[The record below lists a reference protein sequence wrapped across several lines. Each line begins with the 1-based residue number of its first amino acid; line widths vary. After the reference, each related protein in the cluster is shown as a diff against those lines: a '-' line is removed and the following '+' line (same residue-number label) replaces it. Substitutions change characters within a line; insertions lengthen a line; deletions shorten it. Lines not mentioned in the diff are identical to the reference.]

1 MTRYLKSSLSKA
13 IGKYGMDDIA
23 HAMVP
28 MYIFDPDS
36 LTILSANEA
45 ALRLYGYAE
54 EEFLRLNLSDI
65 RPAEEAERTK
75 RFVAMDKP
83 DGLWFSGVWK
93 HRSREG
99 RIFSVSAMG
108 IKVLHCGKV
117 AVLAIVTDLTQTLRA
132 PDASAVAGHA
142 MLPFAEQMD
151 EVCWI
156 RNLDDSR
163 LVYLNSAFE
172 RVFGVSREAAYA
184 DQDVVLSLVRAEDAE
199 AVRRYRNR
207 SSHEPARLEY
217 CIRRPDGELRWLAS
231 RRFPLVDAAGARL
244 MAGFVEDITERK
256 LDELRRVEAV
266 EAQRDALVRE
276 VHHRIKNSLQG
287 VTGLLRRFATA
298 HPPLAPLLA
307 EAAAQVQSLAAV
319 HGLQGRSAS
328 GRVKLCEL
336 LRSVADGA
344 QSLMQARI
352 EANIP
357 SHCDP
362 CLAIADKDAVP
373 VALALNE
380 IVVNAVK
387 HGKPGGRVRL
397 DAAIDAAAG
406 TAEIRVVNPGRL
418 PPGFNPA
425 TGSGNGNGL
434 QLIRMLLPPQGAR
447 FNLCEQE
454 GEVTAILRLAAPVI
468 VPLPLKT
475 LQRFGGG

>member
-13 IGKYGMDDIA
+13 IGKYGQDDIA

-28 MYIFDPDS
+28 MYIYDPDS
-36 LTILSANEA
+36 LMILSANAA

-54 EEFLRLNLSDI
+54 EEFLRLHLFDI
-65 RPAEEAERTK
+65 RPAEEVDRTK
-75 RFVAMDKP
+75 GFVAMDKP

-108 IKVLHCGKV
+108 IKILHRGKV

-132 PDASAVAGHA
+132 PDAAAGGGNA
-142 MLPFAEQMD
+142 MFPFAEQME

-163 LVYLNSAFE
+163 LVYLNAAFE
-172 RVFGVSREAAYA
+172 RVFGVSMEAAYA
-184 DQDVVLSLVRAEDAE
+184 DQEAVLSLVHAEDVE
-199 AVRRYRNR
+199 AVRRYSVG

-217 CIRRPDGELRWLAS
+217 RIRRPDGELRWLAS

-244 MAGFVEDITERK
+244 MAGFIEDVTERK
-256 LDELRRVEAV
+256 LDEQRRVEAL

-287 VTGLLRRFATA
+287 VTGLLRRFAAA
-298 HPPLAPLLA
+298 HPQLAPLLA
-307 EAAAQVQSLAAV
+307 EAAVQVQGMASV

-328 GRVKLCEL
+328 GRVELCEL

-357 SHCDP
+357 PHCEP

-373 VALALNE
+373 LALALNE

-387 HGKPGGRVRL
+387 HGQPGGRVRL
-397 DAAIDAAAG
+397 DAAIDGAAR
-406 TAEIRVVNPGRL
+406 TAEIRIANRGRL
-418 PPGFNPA
+418 PAGFNQA
-425 TGSGNGNGL
+425 GGSGNGL
-434 QLIRMLLPPQGAR
+434 QLIRMLLPPQGTR
-447 FNLCEQE
+447 FNLHEQE
-454 GEVTAILRLAAPVI
+454 GEVAALLRLAAPVI
-468 VPLPLKT
+468 VPL
-475 LQRFGGG
+475 

>member
-1 MTRYLKSSLSKA
+1 MPRMTRYLKSSLSKA

-36 LTILSANEA
+36 LMILSANEA

-54 EEFLRLNLSDI
+54 EEFLRLNLFDI
-65 RPAEEAERTK
+65 RPAEEAERTR

-108 IKVLHCGKV
+108 IKVLHRGKV
-117 AVLAIVTDLTQTLRA
+117 AVLTIVTDLTQTLRA

-156 RNLDDSR
+156 RNLDDGR
-163 LVYLNSAFE
+163 LVYVNPAVE
-172 RVFGVSREAAYA
+172 RVFGLPRETAYA
-184 DQDVVLSLVRAEDAE
+184 DPD
-199 AVRRYRNR
+199 AVRRLVLDEDADAFREYVAARAR
-207 SSHEPARLEY
+207 GPARGEY
-217 CIRRPDGELRWLAS
+217 RIRRPDGGLRWIAS
-231 RRFPLVDAAGARL
+231 RSFPLVDAAGAR
-244 MAGFVEDITERK
+244 MAAGCTEDITAGKQVE
-256 LDELRRVEAV
+256 LDRLAAC

-287 VTGLLRRFATA
+287 VTGLLRRFAAA

-328 GRVKLCEL
+328 GRVELCEL

-357 SHCDP
+357 PHCEL

-425 TGSGNGNGL
+425 SGNGNGNGL
-434 QLIRMLLPPQGAR
+434 QLIRMLLPPRGAR

-454 GEVTAILRLAAPVI
+454 GEVAAILRLAAPV
-468 VPLPLKT
+468 VAPLH
-475 LQRFGGG
+475 

>member
-1 MTRYLKSSLSKA
+1 MPEAIRYLKASLSKA
-13 IGKYGMDDIA
+13 LKKSGKDDIA
-23 HAMVP
+23 HALVP
-28 MYIFDPDS
+28 VYIFDPGS
-36 LTILSANEA
+36 LIILSANEA
-45 ALRLYGYAE
+45 ALRLYGYSE
-54 EEFLRLNLSDI
+54 EEFLRLNLFDI
-65 RPAEEAERTK
+65 RSAEEVERTK

-108 IKVLHCGKV
+108 IKVLHRGKV

-132 PDASAVAGHA
+132 PDASAKAGHA

-156 RNLDDSR
+156 RSLEDRR
-163 LVYLNSAFE
+163 LVYLNAAVE
-172 RVFGVSREAAYA
+172 RVFGLPREAAYA
-184 DQDVVLSLVRAEDAE
+184 DPEAILRLVHEADIE
-199 AVRRYRNR
+199 AVMRYRQAQAR
-207 SSHEPARLEY
+207 GPARVDY
-217 CIRRPDGELRWLAS
+217 RIRRPDGELRWLAS
-231 RRFPLVDAAGARL
+231 RSFPLVDAAGARL
-244 MAGFVEDITERK
+244 MAGFVEDVTERR
-256 LDELRRVEAV
+256 LAEQRRFEAV

-298 HPPLAPLLA
+298 HPQLAPLLA
-307 EAAAQVQSLAAV
+307 EAAAQVQGLAAV
-319 HGLQGRSAS
+319 HGLQGRDAS
-328 GRVKLCEL
+328 GRVELCEL

-357 SHCDP
+357 PHCDP
-362 CLAIADKDAVP
+362 CLAIADTDAVP

-387 HGKPGGRVRL
+387 HGEPGDRVRL

-434 QLIRMLLPPQGAR
+434 QLIRLLLPPQGTR
-447 FNLCEQE
+447 FSLREQE
-454 GEVTAILRLAAPVI
+454 GEVTATLRLTAPVA
-468 VPLPLKT
+468 VPLH
-475 LQRFGGG
+475 